1 MQSRLQ
7 PKNWT
12 IRLIIIVVVIVILLI
27 SIISNLWYFTDCSE
41 MITPISN
48 VSFARIFSK
57 KEKRL
62 HRSSIRLEIIQR
74 SRATP
79 YFLLLS
85 RGFTLGWSPF
95 FQDSVSRFTV
105 WKRYFIYIY
114 PSRSSWPR
122 DEKVWLLSGLE
133 ITKNIRGRLITG
145 VDNKWNVL
153 LRRTR
158 DPPKRMHRGSFEH
171 TRVSPYLVLRS
182 LDLLSFRPKRF
193 HPPPPM
199 VDSCCWLNSDKLVP
213 WLGYNLTSGRFLIKE
228 GRDDGKVWKRF
239 GYFEIIG
246 YKYM

>member
-1 MQSRLQ
+1 MILHGLLRDDHPNFKRIFRTYFFEERETFTSLLDSIG
-7 PKNWT
+7 NNTT
-12 IRLIIIVVVIVILLI
+12 IEGNAIFLIII
-27 SIISNLWYFTDCSE
+27 SRFYSR
-41 MITPISN
+41 MITILPRFG
-48 VSFARIFSK
+48 FAIYGLETIF
-57 KEKRL
+57 
-62 HRSSIRLEIIQR
+62 
-74 SRATP
+74 
-79 YFLLLS
+79 Y
-85 RGFTLGWSPF
+85 
-95 FQDSVSRFTV
+95 
-105 WKRYFIYIY
+105 IYIY

-199 VDSCCWLNSDKLVP
+199 VDSCCWLQSDKLVP
-213 WLGYNLTSGRFLIKE
+213 
-228 GRDDGKVWKRF
+228 
-239 GYFEIIG
+239 
-246 YKYM
+246 

>member
-48 VSFARIFSK
+48 VSFTYFFEERETFTSLLDSIGNNTTIEGNAIF
-57 KEKRL
+57 L
-62 HRSSIRLEIIQR
+62 III
-74 SRATP
+74 
-79 YFLLLS
+79 
-85 RGFTLGWSPF
+85 
-95 FQDSVSRFTV
+95 SRFYSRMITILP
-105 WKRYFIYIY
+105 RFGFAIYGLETIFYIYI
-114 PSRSSWPR
+114 SIEIELAERWKSLAG
-122 DEKVWLLSGLE
+122 LLSGLE

-199 VDSCCWLNSDKLVP
+199 VDTYCWLQSDKLVP
-213 WLGYNLTSGRFLIKE
+213 
-228 GRDDGKVWKRF
+228 
-239 GYFEIIG
+239 
-246 YKYM
+246 

>member
-1 MQSRLQ
+1 MIILLPVLVVRDSISGLDKRHRISIEPYRIYLMQSRLQ

-122 DEKVWLLSGLE
+122 DEKVWPAFYPAS
-133 ITKNIRGRLITG
+133 RLPRISE
-145 VDNKWNVL
+145 D
-153 LRRTR
+153 
-158 DPPKRMHRGSFEH
+158 
-171 TRVSPYLVLRS
+171 
-182 LDLLSFRPKRF
+182 
-193 HPPPPM
+193 
-199 VDSCCWLNSDKLVP
+199 
-213 WLGYNLTSGRFLIKE
+213 
-228 GRDDGKVWKRF
+228 VW
-239 GYFEIIG
+239 
-246 YKYM
+246 

>member
-85 RGFTLGWSPF
+85 RDFTLGWSPF

-114 PSRSSWPR
+114 IHRDRAGREMKKFGRPFIRPR
-122 DEKVWLLSGLE
+122 DYQEYPR
-133 ITKNIRGRLITG
+133 TF
-145 VDNKWNVL
+145 DN
-153 LRRTR
+153 RR
-158 DPPKRMHRGSFEH
+158 
-171 TRVSPYLVLRS
+171 
-182 LDLLSFRPKRF
+182 
-193 HPPPPM
+193 
-199 VDSCCWLNSDKLVP
+199 W
-213 WLGYNLTSGRFLIKE
+213 
-228 GRDDGKVWKRF
+228 
-239 GYFEIIG
+239 
-246 YKYM
+246 

>member
-95 FQDSVSRFTV
+95 FTKIRF
-105 WKRYFIYIY
+105 RDLRSGNDILYIYIHRDRAGREMKKFGR
-114 PSRSSWPR
+114 PFIRPR
-122 DEKVWLLSGLE
+122 DYQEYPR
-133 ITKNIRGRLITG
+133 TF
-145 VDNKWNVL
+145 DN
-153 LRRTR
+153 RR
-158 DPPKRMHRGSFEH
+158 
-171 TRVSPYLVLRS
+171 
-182 LDLLSFRPKRF
+182 
-193 HPPPPM
+193 
-199 VDSCCWLNSDKLVP
+199 W
-213 WLGYNLTSGRFLIKE
+213 
-228 GRDDGKVWKRF
+228 
-239 GYFEIIG
+239 
-246 YKYM
+246 